1 MIKNPNICR
10 NGRKGRPQV
19 NFYHYCL
26 QEEGGEPRYFKT
38 HVDLKNKM
46 GIPRTALNT
55 LVAGKKNSKYNNIN
69 ITRCNIK
76 IT

>member
-26 QEEGGEPRYFKT
+26 KQEGEEPRYFKT
-38 HVDLKNKM
+38 HIDLKNQM

-55 LVAGKKNSKYNNIN
+55 LVARKKTNKYNNIN